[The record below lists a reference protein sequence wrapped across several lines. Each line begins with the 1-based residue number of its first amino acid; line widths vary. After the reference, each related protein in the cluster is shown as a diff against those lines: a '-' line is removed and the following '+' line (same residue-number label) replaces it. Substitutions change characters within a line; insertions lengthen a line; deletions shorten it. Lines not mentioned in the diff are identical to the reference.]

1 MESVT
6 PADANGHLSVLTA
19 GMDPNLAM
27 HRWSPQSIRLA
38 LRDAAEHFDMVLID
52 VPPIGSSSYGMDLAD
67 ASENLIMV
75 IPYLDLIQ
83 VHERLK
89 ERMLVADLK
98 LLGYI
103 FNGGPSR
110 SDFSPYYPI
119 LYDFRSEVPGVAAS
133 QERALPITVSS
144 SVRSSSPPPP
154 PPPQPSPTQHVA
166 DDITGVTTAVRRDDP
181 VVEEEHRL
189 DDTTQEVPSVD
200 PG

>member
-1 MESVT
+1 
-6 PADANGHLSVLTA
+6 
-19 GMDPNLAM
+19 
-27 HRWSPQSIRLA
+27 
-38 LRDAAEHFDMVLID
+38 MVLID
-52 VPPIGSSSYGMDLAD
+52 VPPIGSSSVWDRFAD

-119 LYDFRSEVPGVAAS
+119 LYDFRSEVPGVAAP

-144 SVRSSSPPPP
+144 SVRSSSPRHRHRHRRHLRRRRDH
-154 PPPQPSPTQHVA
+154 QLSRSPTTSPASRRLFVA
-166 DDITGVTTAVRRDDP
+166 TIR
-181 VVEEEHRL
+181 
-189 DDTTQEVPSVD
+189 
-200 PG
+200 